1 MLDYFDVHDG
11 QRSITPGLLQ
21 NATKISKSHLQQDKF
36 QSEITKEE
44 LERIYKALEVEA
56 GAETHAKQKY
66 LSTDYYVTVDQSELR
81 LI

>member
-21 NATKISKSHLQQDKF
+21 HATKISKSHLQQDKF
-36 QSEITKEE
+36 QSETTKEE
-44 LERIYKALEVEA
+44 FERIYKALEVEA
-56 GAETHAKQKY
+56 GAETHAEQKD
-66 LSTDYYVTVDQSELR
+66 LWTDYYVTVDQSELR